1 MTVMTMMMM
10 MMVMMM
16 IEHQDGVSLHWLL
29 RKTDQQTISQL
40 VRYTPLKEGY
50 QAITLE
56 SFRQGA
62 GWEVEQPSSL
72 TGSGTLNLLKK
83 KNGQTDDDDPLTEAK
98 RGT

>member
-1 MTVMTMMMM
+1 MSKLMLAMTVMTVMTMMMM
-10 MMVMMM
+10 MMVMVMMM

-56 SFRQGA
+56 SFRQSA
-62 GWEVEQPSSL
+62 Q
-72 TGSGTLNLLKK
+72 
-83 KNGQTDDDDPLTEAK
+83 
-98 RGT
+98 